1 MVSQSL
7 LELQHGDLHS
17 QRDGCIVFGVWD
29 HSSARLPVSSVV
41 GGGAKINC
49 NLELSSGGTLL
60 VKVNWLPAER
70 KSKNPLGETAGSFQF
85 KVFRS
90 MAGRSPVTGMVNC
103 NKQTRD
109 CLNAARCV
117 LAAAA
122 AE

>member
-1 MVSQSL
+1 MVPTKC
-7 LELQHGDLHS
+7 G
-17 QRDGCIVFGVWD
+17 GVSIPAGTAD

-85 KVFRS
+85 KVL
-90 MAGRSPVTGMVNC
+90 AGRSPVTDMFNC
-103 NKQTRD
+103 STQTRD
-109 CLNAARCV
+109 CLNAARCM